1 MSGNPFGNGPRA
13 RRSSLVLDAQ
23 PATALPGQG
32 SAGGARSARRQSV
45 GSTDTRRSSIT
56 DSSSRARETPTPQG
70 PTLSEQPKRNES
82 WRQRRQSLPAP
93 SSAASASSP
102 DLSGLTTGLV
112 VANRRA
118 WLGGEQLA
126 RQETPSEDGQPP
138 FPLVA
143 VSSSSSDGRLSL
155 SKVNVDHNHPPPSPN
170 FGTVVQED
178 EELRPDIGLRE
189 RGGNSDI
196 GRRSAEVLLSPTFDT
211 SHEPDSPNSGGSAEE
226 AEVQVSQSSVG
237 SGSRP
242 GTPDFGSSVGGSGS
256 GSPGRGDRHCR
267 GVQDGPWARSTPPD
281 FASARPL
288 QDSPLSPDVLLQEAG
303 RPDIG
308 SDREAHYRALLMRR
322 DKVLEWYHEKLLSAE
337 DELDDAR
344 NGLRLQAADIDRNFK
359 ELLEARR
366 EIDEQKETVARAR
379 VSGSSG
385 ADKSQ
390 AFAAPAEL
398 RQQCEELEDALRDKD
413 ERLDGCYKHLLKAR
427 LQEHEAQAQASSEP
441 DLGADPDRHHSEMP
455 QALSSSARDELN
467 DAKTKITAAEAN
479 AAAEFTRAEEAAD
492 EVSAARADEVKEL
505 RLRQHFKSQE
515 LASEQRLVE
524 SQARS
529 RCVEARCRAEMESAW
544 EEVSRLQVLQL
555 DSASEGSGAP
565 ANQVSELQRQLLE
578 RMEANEAKH
587 TAVLEENGGLVEEMR
602 SMQAELARC
611 KRLHEALADDE
622 KDAATEVR
630 TSRVL
635 LQENLVQ
642 SDQLRKALAEEVQ
655 QVKVQAAAA
664 GSAQDETL
672 AMASDLEHAEG
683 LASAAR
689 EEVTTL
695 NLKLR
700 QVSVSFTTQESFR
713 QEATDLAERLKLEAQ
728 NRATFARDEASELSH
743 SLQRARE
750 QAAAAKQESSDS
762 LAELKQASKV
772 QTNIARDETVHIS
785 ELHSELRA
793 SELLLSE
800 ARNQASE
807 ATRGSSK
814 PETVRQPPNLG
825 YNQELEH
832 AKKEAA
838 ALEREAIHLAAEL
851 ESTQRKAAASRSEAS
866 SLSADLDRSESR
878 AALIS
883 NELASALAS
892 VADARSQLADARL
905 GEWRAAEAP
914 KALTGIRQELI
925 HCKAQLAEAE
935 TTTEHHAGRLT
946 AALENCEAAEARLG
960 EAERS
965 AADREA
971 LLRKSLGEAELSA
984 AHHESLLRE
993 KTAEQEARML
1003 EANAVSGV
1011 QHASLEAAVAAR
1023 DDTLALLAAAEGVAA
1038 RQGQLLLEAAA
1049 ARKDVELR
1057 LTASKESV
1065 AQHRALELE
1074 AAAKG
1079 SHEEGLLQE
1088 VRDELAAAIQQRRA
1102 ALQAS
1107 ERAQLERLKVQKSVP
1122 FRKCLL
1128 QNACVGVNTRLTN
1141 DVEHVAAL
1149 QNYEAAEAR
1158 LGEAERSAADREALL
1173 RKSLGEAELSAAHHE
1188 SLLREKTAE
1197 QEARMLEANAVSG
1210 VQHASLEAAVA
1221 ARDDTLALLAAAEE
1235 VAARQGQLLLE
1246 AAAARKD
1253 ATPKSTDLFFPVFG
1267 IRGLPSVELPAF
1279 WGQCQDKILTQAQS
1293 KMLAQSH
1300 GSQDVELRL
1309 TASEESVAQ
1318 HRALELEAAA
1328 KGSHEEGLLQEV
1340 RDELAAAIQQR
1351 RAALQASERAQLERL
1366 RVQKQLQEARASESR
1381 LEAQVSVS
1389 EQWIESQAASLAGL
1403 LARQG
1408 LSSVS
1413 LCSALPEQGNTRN
1426 ELRAAVNLS
1435 T

>member
-102 DLSGLTTGLV
+102 DLSGLTTGIGLGCEHGLV

-226 AEVQVSQSSVG
+226 AEVQVSQSSASGLAVKSFLHSMAVMFSMEQLVPVG

-242 GTPDFGSSVGGSGS
+242 GTPDFGSSVGGALPGPCSGS
-256 GSPGRGDRHCR
+256 GSPGRGDR
-267 GVQDGPWARSTPPD
+267 PNSTLEPAEWAYETKRWTLGTFDSSRFCFRAATAGRSHL
-281 FASARPL
+281 SL
-288 QDSPLSPDVLLQEAG
+288 EDSPLSPDVLLQEAG

-1057 LTASKESV
+1057 LTAS
-1065 AQHRALELE
+1065 
-1074 AAAKG
+1074 
-1079 SHEEGLLQE
+1079 
-1088 VRDELAAAIQQRRA
+1088 
-1102 ALQAS
+1102 
-1107 ERAQLERLKVQKSVP
+1107 
-1122 FRKCLL
+1122 
-1128 QNACVGVNTRLTN
+1128 
-1141 DVEHVAAL
+1141 
-1149 QNYEAAEAR
+1149 
-1158 LGEAERSAADREALL
+1158 
-1173 RKSLGEAELSAAHHE
+1173 
-1188 SLLREKTAE
+1188 
-1197 QEARMLEANAVSG
+1197 
-1210 VQHASLEAAVA
+1210 
-1221 ARDDTLALLAAAEE
+1221 
-1235 VAARQGQLLLE
+1235 
-1246 AAAARKD
+1246 
-1253 ATPKSTDLFFPVFG
+1253 
-1267 IRGLPSVELPAF
+1267 
-1279 WGQCQDKILTQAQS
+1279 
-1293 KMLAQSH
+1293 
-1300 GSQDVELRL
+1300 
-1309 TASEESVAQ
+1309 EESVAQ

-1403 LARQG
+1403 LARTEKQALAAQEHAALEAERASQLTMFEEIVMAAEREAAKDSKLESSEASIVAFDG
-1408 LSSVS
+1408 VGGKLVPLEVALARAEGQAQIEMFCARRLHEELQEAEVPALGGPEIMCVSWWPRLRLAFCATDGVRLSFLPLSVIQRKPES
-1413 LCSALPEQGNTRN
+1413 LACKPTSKNVSFASRLVQLSRPWSFERSWRGFW
-1426 ELRAAVNLS
+1426 EAPCAA
-1435 T
+1435 TEEMP

>member
-1 MSGNPFGNGPRA
+1 
-13 RRSSLVLDAQ
+13 
-23 PATALPGQG
+23 
-32 SAGGARSARRQSV
+32 
-45 GSTDTRRSSIT
+45 
-56 DSSSRARETPTPQG
+56 ARETPTPQG

-155 SKVNVDHNHPPPSPN
+155 SKVTVDHNHPPPSPN

-226 AEVQVSQSSVG
+226 AEVQVSLVG

-281 FASARPL
+281 FAPARPL

-303 RPDIG
+303 PPDIG
-308 SDREAHYRALLMRR
+308 SDCEAHYRTLLMRR
-322 DKVLEWYHEKLLSAE
+322 DKVLEWYHEKLLSTE

-344 NGLRLQAADIDRNFK
+344 NGLRLQAAEIDRKFK

-441 DLGADPDRHHSEMP
+441 DLGADPDRHHIEMP

-467 DAKTKITAAEAN
+467 DAKTKITAAEAK
-479 AAAEFTRAEEAAD
+479 AAAEFTRSEEAAD

-505 RLRQHFKSQE
+505 RLRQHFESQE
-515 LASEQRLVE
+515 LASERRLVE

-611 KRLHEALADDE
+611 KRLHQALADDE

-743 SLQRARE
+743 SLQRARD

-838 ALEREAIHLAAEL
+838 ALERETIHLAAEL

-905 GEWRAAEAP
+905 GEWRAAEAL

-935 TTTEHHAGRLT
+935 TTTEHHAGRHT

-965 AADREA
+965 AADRE
-971 LLRKSLGEAELSA
+971 
-984 AHHESLLRE
+984 
-993 KTAEQEARML
+993 T
-1003 EANAVSGV
+1003 
-1011 QHASLEAAVAAR
+1011 
-1023 DDTLALLAAAEGVAA
+1023 
-1038 RQGQLLLEAAA
+1038 
-1049 ARKDVELR
+1049 
-1057 LTASKESV
+1057 
-1065 AQHRALELE
+1065 
-1074 AAAKG
+1074 
-1079 SHEEGLLQE
+1079 
-1088 VRDELAAAIQQRRA
+1088 
-1102 ALQAS
+1102 
-1107 ERAQLERLKVQKSVP
+1107 
-1122 FRKCLL
+1122 
-1128 QNACVGVNTRLTN
+1128 
-1141 DVEHVAAL
+1141 
-1149 QNYEAAEAR
+1149 
-1158 LGEAERSAADREALL
+1158 LL

-1253 ATPKSTDLFFPVFG
+1253 
-1267 IRGLPSVELPAF
+1267 
-1279 WGQCQDKILTQAQS
+1279 
-1293 KMLAQSH
+1293 
-1300 GSQDVELRL
+1300 VELRL

-1366 RVQKQLQEARASESR
+1366 KVQKQLQEARASESR

-1403 LARQG
+1403 LARTEKQ
-1408 LSSVS
+1408 
-1413 LCSALPEQGNTRN
+1413 ALAALEHAAL
-1426 ELRAAVNLS
+1426 EAERASQLTMFEEIVMAAEREAAK
-1435 T
+1435 